1 MDKKYEEVKNK
12 FLKLEADLQN
22 PAVVGDPQKLKQV
35 SQDYTDLKEA
45 ADKIKEL
52 ENLEENIANTELMA
66 SSDGDDEMRELAAA
80 ELLELRQRAEALN
93 KELQEM
99 VRPKDPMDK
108 KDVIIEIR
116 AGVGGDESALFAANL
131 FRMYSHYAEHKNW
144 KTQLIDTNRIGIG
157 GFKEVIFGIKGHD
170 VYKDLKYEMGV
181 HRVQRVPDTE
191 KSGRIHT
198 STVTVAVLMRP
209 NFSV

>member
-131 FRMYSHYAEHKNW
+131 FRMYSHYA
-144 KTQLIDTNRIGIG
+144 
-157 GFKEVIFGIKGHD
+157 
-170 VYKDLKYEMGV
+170 
-181 HRVQRVPDTE
+181 
-191 KSGRIHT
+191 
-198 STVTVAVLMRP
+198 
-209 NFSV
+209 